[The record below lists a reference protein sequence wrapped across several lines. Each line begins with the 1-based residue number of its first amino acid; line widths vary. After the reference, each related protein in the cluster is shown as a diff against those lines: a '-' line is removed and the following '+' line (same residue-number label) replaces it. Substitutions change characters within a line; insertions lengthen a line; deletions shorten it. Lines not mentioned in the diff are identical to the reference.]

1 MSAIIINHG
10 TVVMGLLFTTYL
22 DKAMQKGA
30 RTCVVAISSGSSQ
43 NQFSLLNLFSV
54 LQFLTN
60 IFFIPYMALRQQ
72 PAGSKGTTDKP
83 GKAELPGYAPALGW
97 TGAVIG
103 IGSVIWALAVRPEY
117 GGLTERWQYFVQQTL
132 DNRVFFAFVL
142 DAVMYAAWQA
152 ILMDKSAPR
161 SQRFVPFVGLV
172 SYLVKGGRQ

>member
-1 MSAIIINHG
+1 MSAVIISYC
-10 TVVMGLLFTTYL
+10 TAVTGLLFTSYL
-22 DKAMQKGA
+22 DKAVQKGA
-30 RTCVVAISSGSSQ
+30 GTCVVTISSGSSQ
-43 NQFSLLNLFSV
+43 NQFLLNLFGV

-60 IFFIPYMALRQQ
+60 IFFVPYMALRQQ

-83 GKAELPGYAPALGW
+83 GKAELPGYAPAIGW
-97 TGAVIG
+97 TGAIIG

-117 GGLTERWQYFVQQTL
+117 GGLAERWQYAVQQTL

-152 ILMDKSAPR
+152 ILMDKSAPK